1 MAGRFAA
8 RFRPSKLV
16 FNGAGRWRDA
26 RGPAAGRDEKLTV
39 WALLRIATISRLWWH
54 SGRHAGVRDG
64 AGDRRRRPG
73 REERSAS
80 HRAATIIRD
89 SQKCGG
95 GMEAAAAQSRARH
108 SAQCRSRQT
117 LVRFE
122 FSPARQGAKGREI
135 RSDVFGGNGRGARP
149 LLSRLRPEYGG
160 AANACLPPATLTECA
175 AAPAGCAG
183 LFSAPPPAAA
193 FPAERHEH

>member
-135 RSDVFGGNGRGARP
+135 RSDVFGGNGRGARR
-149 LLSRLRPEYGG
+149 LLSSVRPEYAGSGNACLQPGTLSECAPAREGCGG
-160 AANACLPPATLTECA
+160 AAP
-175 AAPAGCAG
+175 
-183 LFSAPPPAAA
+183 APPKAGGG
-193 FPAERHEH
+193 RGKRT